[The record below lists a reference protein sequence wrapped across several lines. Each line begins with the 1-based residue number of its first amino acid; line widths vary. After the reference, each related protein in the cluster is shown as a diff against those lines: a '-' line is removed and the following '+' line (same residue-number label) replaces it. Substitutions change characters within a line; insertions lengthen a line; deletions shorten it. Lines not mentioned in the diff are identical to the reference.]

1 MTSTPTQKVRL
12 TISVTP
18 EVHATFDRLAKA
30 SNMSMSSAMGQWLED
45 TIEAANFMAQKCE
58 QAKAAPKIVMA
69 EMHAYAMGLADE
81 TGALMETLREKGR
94 TQRSKAAQDVGGT
107 TPVRSS
113 RSEPRPRP
121 VPVPPS
127 SNTGGKGRKP
137 GTGNPGVQ
145 GSLGLSK

>member
-1 MTSTPTQKVRL
+1 MTSTPTPKVRL

-18 EVHATFDRLAKA
+18 EVHATFERLAKA

-45 TIEAANFMAQKCE
+45 TIEAANFMAVKCE
-58 QAKAAPKIVMA
+58 QAKAAPKLVMA

-94 TQRSKAAQDVGGT
+94 AQRSKTAQDVGGT

-113 RSEPRPRP
+113 RSKPGGTI
-121 VPVPPS
+121 PPS
-127 SNTGGKGRKP
+127 SNTGGKGPRT
-137 GTGNPGVQ
+137 GTGKPGVQ